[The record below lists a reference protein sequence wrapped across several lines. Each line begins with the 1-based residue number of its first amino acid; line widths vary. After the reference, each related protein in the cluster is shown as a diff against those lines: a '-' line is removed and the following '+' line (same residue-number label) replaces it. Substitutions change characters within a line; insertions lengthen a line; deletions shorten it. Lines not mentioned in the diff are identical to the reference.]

1 MKTKND
7 NRKES
12 IFLRLWASIVGP
24 SYGFSGEGN
33 EQWYYT
39 LSLAINLMLLW
50 CIKSEVALVFTILSV
65 IHYITVFVYGFLDF
79 AFDKPIFSYIYLG
92 VHAIII
98 LIAMFT
104 NLLWTIITSAI
115 TVFMRFLAPDCTGD
129 NIFYEEPWMVEDTM
143 PFLNKQKRA
152 NTSYRGFVPIRGI
165 VPMLFNTA
173 VFIAFV
179 VIAFVL
185 PINLI
190 IKFTIIVA
198 MMILHPIVDLFA
210 GECVILPDTVEDA
223 IDNIIDSRECKE

>member
-1 MKTKND
+1 MKTKNSD
-7 NRKES
+7 WRES

-50 CIKSEVALVFTILSV
+50 CIKPEIALVFTILAV
-65 IHYITVFVYGFLDF
+65 IHYITVFLYGFLDLG
-79 AFDKPIFSYIYLG
+79 FDKPIFSYIYLG
-92 VHAIII
+92 AHVIII
-98 LIAMFT
+98 LVAIFT

-129 NIFYEEPWMVEDTM
+129 NIFHEEPWMVEDTM
-143 PFLNKQKRA
+143 PFLSKQNRDNA
-152 NTSYRGFVPIRGI
+152 SYRGFVPVRVI

-173 VFIAFV
+173 VFTAFV

-190 IKFTIIVA
+190 IKFVIIVA
-198 MMILHPIVDLFA
+198 MMILHPIVDFFA
-210 GECVILPDTVEDA
+210 GDCVVLPDTVEDA